1 MKRKKIRLRYKK
13 ERVVLSDVLPYE
25 LPLIFSNRYFY
36 KFLVSNGIWIELG
49 TDGKDVLHWNKT
61 EEKGLMGLL
70 AILFCHKISD
80 FEGTDCL
87 RLESYDLKH
96 IPFVYS
102 IQHKPLQHRY
112 LSLIHPA
119 NQIKIVEFL

>member
-13 ERVVLSDVLPYE
+13 ERVVFSDVLPYE

-61 EEKGLMGLL
+61 EEKGLMGL
-70 AILFCHKISD
+70 
-80 FEGTDCL
+80 
-87 RLESYDLKH
+87 
-96 IPFVYS
+96 
-102 IQHKPLQHRY
+102 
-112 LSLIHPA
+112 
-119 NQIKIVEFL
+119 